1 MPYANF
7 VLPAIVGAGLVFG
20 WILALWLERRYDR
33 TDPAS
38 SEELLDELETAS
50 TPRRSLEIR
59 AISDDLPPVF
69 DCIVEQVDTGFG
81 PRQSKRLIQR
91 IRAHRHRGI
100 RSALFLVR
108 VNGVRCDLDFHW
120 TRDPEDQIRLMVLA
134 VPKIIR
140 ALKRQHKT
148 GPRLAPD
155 GPFDEIPGG
164 DFAPSARSFSIANE
178 AAGTAERE

>member
-1 MPYANF
+1 MPHANF

-59 AISDDLPPVF
+59 ALPEELPQLF
-69 DCIVEQVDTGFG
+69 DCIVDQVDTGFG
-81 PRQSKRLIQR
+81 PRQSRRLIQR

-120 TRDPEDQIRLMVLA
+120 TRDPKDQIRMMVLA

-140 ALKRQHKT
+140 ALKRHHKG
-148 GPRLAPD
+148 GPRFAPD
-155 GPFDEIPGG
+155 GPFDEIPGV

-178 AAGTAERE
+178 ANRTAERE